1 MAQTKREIE
10 RKYDVGADA
19 ELPDLTGVAG
29 VSDVIDKGVVQ
40 LDAVYHDTTDQVLLS
55 DSITLRRRTGG
66 DDEGWHLKLP
76 VSLTQGVRDEIQAPL
91 SDAVPPELSGL
102 VRSRT
107 RDAGLVPVMRLLT
120 ARDLRHLVDG
130 KGALL
135 AELSIDRVRAE
146 RLTEGG
152 GTAEWAEIEV
162 ELGDDVDPA
171 LLDQI
176 EKKLKKL
183 GVERSTSASKLAKA
197 QTGTALSAT
206 RQRLA
211 EGSLK
216 PAKAKK
222 GKKGE
227 RYAVI
232 HLKDPAVQP
241 DPVTAADHVLAYIR
255 TQRDAL
261 VALDPDVRRDQ
272 PDSVHQMRVA
282 TRRMRSAFRSY
293 RKLLDRA
300 VTDPI
305 GDELKWLAGELGVD
319 RDQEVLAE
327 RLTGRVDAVPGTL
340 LLGPVR
346 GRLQIWTVAGA
357 GGSRSRTVAA
367 LEGKRYV
374 QLLDSVDAL
383 LADPPL
389 RPAAATSPA
398 KKALPKA
405 ARKDYA
411 RLADRIEHALALA
424 PGEERDVA
432 MHNARKAAKR
442 ARYAGEAA
450 KPALGKPAKRF
461 AKRMKS
467 VQKVLGDHQDSV
479 VAREALRNLAI
490 QAHAAGETAFTWGLL
505 YGQEEAAA
513 TDRERELPEVWAKAS
528 KAKLRSALGG

>member
-29 VSDVIDKGVVQ
+29 VTDVVDKGVVA
-40 LDAVYHDTTDQVLLS
+40 LDAVYHDTTDQLLLS

-76 VSLTQGVRDEIQAPL
+76 VSLAQGARDEIQAPL
-91 SDAVPPELSGL
+91 SDSVPHELSSL
-102 VRSRT
+102 VRSRV
-107 RDAGLVPVMRLLT
+107 RDAALVPVMRLLT
-120 ARDLRHLVDG
+120 ARDLRHLLDG
-130 KGALL
+130 KGELI

-162 ELGDDVDPA
+162 ELADGADPV
-171 LLDQI
+171 LLDRI

-197 QTGTALSAT
+197 QAGTAPGAAG
-206 RQRLA
+206 QRFA
-211 EGSLK
+211 AGGPTS
-216 PAKAKK
+216 AKATK

-227 RYAVI
+227 HAAVI
-232 HLKDPAVQP
+232 HLKDPAVRP
-241 DPVTAADHVLAYIR
+241 DPVTAADHVLDYIR

-261 VALDPDVRRDQ
+261 VALDPDVRRDV

-293 RKLLDRA
+293 GKLLDRS

-340 LLGPVR
+340 LLGPVQA
-346 GRLQIWTVAGA
+346 RLQIWSVAGA
-357 GGSRSRTVAA
+357 GDSRTRTVAA
-367 LEGKRYV
+367 LEAKRYV
-374 QLLDSVDAL
+374 ALLNSVDAL

-389 RPAAATSPA
+389 RKAAAASPA
-398 KKALPKA
+398 KALPKA
-405 ARKDYA
+405 MRKDYA
-411 RLADRIEHALALA
+411 RLAGRIEHALALE

-432 MHNARKAAKR
+432 LHGARKAAKR

-450 KPALGKPAKRF
+450 RPALGKPAKRF
-461 AKRMKS
+461 AKRMKA

-513 TDRERELPEVWAKAS
+513 TDRERELPGVWAKAS
-528 KAKLRSALGG
+528 KAKLRSSLGG

>member
-1 MAQTKREIE
+1 MAETKREIE

-19 ELPDLTGVAG
+19 ELPDLSGVAG
-29 VSDVIDKGVVQ
+29 VADVVDKGVVE
-40 LDAVYHDTTDQVLLS
+40 LDAVYHDTIDQVLLS
-55 DSITLRRRTGG
+55 DSITLRRRIGG

-91 SDAVPPELSGL
+91 SDSVPPELSSL
-102 VRSRT
+102 VRSRV

-130 KGALL
+130 EGALL
-135 AELSIDRVRAE
+135 AELSVDRVRAE
-146 RLTEGG
+146 RLTEDG

-162 ELGDDVDPA
+162 ELADGADPA
-171 LLDQI
+171 LLDRI

-183 GVERSTSASKLAKA
+183 GVERSSSASKLAKA
-197 QTGTALSAT
+197 RAGTALAAA
-206 RQRLA
+206 RKRPA
-211 EGSLK
+211 EGK
-216 PAKAKK
+216 PKPGK
-222 GKKGE
+222 GKKGQKGE
-227 RYAVI
+227 RYTAIEPKDSAVR
-232 HLKDPAVQP
+232 P

-261 VALDPDVRRDQ
+261 VALDPDVRRDL

-293 RKLLDRA
+293 RKLLDRS
-300 VTDPI
+300 VTDPV

-327 RLTGRVDAVPGTL
+327 RITSRVDAVPETL

-346 GRLQIWTVAGA
+346 ARLRIWSVAGA
-357 GGSRSRTVAA
+357 ADSRSRTVAA
-367 LEGKRYV
+367 LEGERYL
-374 QLLDSVDAL
+374 QLLNSVDAL

-389 RPAAATSPA
+389 RKAAASSPG
-398 KKALPKA
+398 KALPKA
-405 ARKDYA
+405 VRKDYA
-411 RLADRIEHALALA
+411 RLEARIEHALALE

-432 MHNARKAAKR
+432 MHSARKAAKR

-450 KPALGKPAKRF
+450 RPAIGKPAKRF
-461 AKRMKS
+461 AKRMKA

-479 VAREALRNLAI
+479 VARETLRNLAI

-505 YGQEEAAA
+505 YGQEEARAA
-513 TDRERELPEVWAKAS
+513 RRENELPGVWHRAS
-528 KAKLRSALGG
+528 RPKLRAALSG

>member
-1 MAQTKREIE
+1 MAETKREIE

-29 VSDVIDKGVVQ
+29 VADVVDKGVVE
-40 LDAVYHDTTDQVLLS
+40 LDAVYHDTADQLLLA

-76 VSLTQGVRDEIQAPL
+76 VSLAQGVRDEIQAPL

-102 VRSRT
+102 LRSRV

-120 ARDLRHLVDG
+120 ARDLRHLLDG

-135 AELSIDRVRAE
+135 AELSVDRVMAE
-146 RLTEGG
+146 RLTAGG
-152 GTAEWAEIEV
+152 GTVEWAEIEV
-162 ELGDDVDPA
+162 ELADGADPA
-171 LLDQI
+171 LLDRI

-183 GVERSTSASKLAKA
+183 GVERSTAASKLAKA
-197 QTGTALSAT
+197 QADTAPGAP

-211 EGSLK
+211 AGGPTSAE
-216 PAKAKK
+216 AKK

-227 RYAVI
+227 RYTI
-232 HLKDPAVQP
+232 THLKDPAVRP

-261 VALDPDVRRDQ
+261 VALDPDVRRDV

-293 RKLLDRA
+293 RKLLDRT

-340 LLGPVR
+340 LLGPVQA
-346 GRLQIWTVAGA
+346 RLQIWTVAGA
-357 GGSRSRTVAA
+357 GDSRSRTVAA
-367 LEGKRYV
+367 LDAKRYV
-374 QLLDSVDAL
+374 QLLNSVDAL

-389 RPAAATSPA
+389 RKDAAASPA
-398 KKALPKA
+398 KALPKA
-405 ARKDYA
+405 VRKDYA

-424 PGEERDVA
+424 PGEERDMA
-432 MHNARKAAKR
+432 MHGARKAAKR

-450 KPALGKPAKRF
+450 RPALGKPAKRF

-479 VAREALRNLAI
+479 VARDALRNLAI

-513 TDRERELPEVWAKAS
+513 ADRERELPGVWAKAS
-528 KAKLRSALGG
+528 RPKLRAALGG

>member
-1 MAQTKREIE
+1 MAETKREIE
-10 RKYDVGADA
+10 RKYDVKADA

-29 VSDVIDKGVVQ
+29 VAKAVDKGVVE
-40 LDAVYHDTTDQVLLS
+40 LDAVYHDTTDQLLLA

-76 VSLTQGVRDEIQAPL
+76 VSLIQGVRDEIHAPL
-91 SDAVPPELSGL
+91 SDSVPPELSGL
-102 VRSRT
+102 VRSRV
-107 RDAGLVPVMRLLT
+107 RDAALVPVMRLVT
-120 ARDLRHLVDG
+120 ARDLRHLLDA

-152 GTAEWAEIEV
+152 STAEWAEIEV
-162 ELGDDVDPA
+162 ELADDVDPA
-171 LLDQI
+171 LLDRI

-183 GVERSTSASKLAKA
+183 GVERSKSASKLARA
-197 QTGTALSAT
+197 QAGTAPPPT
-206 RQRLA
+206 RQRIA
-211 EGSLK
+211 RGKPK
-216 PAKAKK
+216 PAEAKQ
-222 GKKGE
+222 GKKDE
-227 RYAVI
+227 RAVAV
-232 HLKDPAVQP
+232 HEEDPAVRP
-241 DPVTAADHVLAYIR
+241 APVTAADHVLAYIR

-261 VALDPDVRRDQ
+261 VALDPDVRRDL
-272 PDSVHQMRVA
+272 PDSVHRMRVA

-293 RKLLDRA
+293 RKLLDRS

-305 GDELKWLAGELGVD
+305 GVELKWLAGELGVD

-327 RLTGRVDAVPGTL
+327 RLTDRVDTVPGTL

-346 GRLQIWTVAGA
+346 ARLRIWNVAGA
-357 GGSRSRTVAA
+357 DDARSRTVAA
-367 LEGKRYV
+367 LEGQRYV
-374 QLLDSVDAL
+374 RLLDSVDAL

-389 RPAAATSPA
+389 RKAALASPA
-398 KKALPKA
+398 KALPKA
-405 ARKDYA
+405 VRKDYA
-411 RLADRIEHALALA
+411 RLEARIEHALALA

-432 MHNARKAAKR
+432 MHGARKAAKR

-450 KPALGKPAKRF
+450 RPALGKPAKRF
-461 AKRMKS
+461 AKQMKA

-479 VAREALRNLAI
+479 VAREALRSLAI

-513 TDRERELPEVWAKAS
+513 TDRERELPQVWAKAS
-528 KAKLRSALGG
+528 RAKLRSSLGG

>member
-1 MAQTKREIE
+1 MAETQREIE
-10 RKYDVGADA
+10 RKYDVEADA
-19 ELPDLTGVAG
+19 ALPDLTGVAG
-29 VSDVIDKGVVQ
+29 VVDVVDKGVVE
-40 LDAVYHDTTDQVLLS
+40 LDAVYHDTTDQLLLS

-76 VSLTQGVRDEIQAPL
+76 VSLAQGVRDEIRAPL
-91 SDAVPPELSGL
+91 SDAVPPELAGL
-102 VRSRT
+102 VRSRV

-120 ARDLRHLVDG
+120 ARDLRHLLDA

-152 GTAEWAEIEV
+152 GTSEWAEIEV
-162 ELGDDVDPA
+162 ELADGADPA
-171 LLDQI
+171 LLDRI

-183 GVERSTSASKLAKA
+183 GVQRSSSASKLAKA
-197 QTGTALSAT
+197 QADTALSET

-211 EGSLK
+211 EGTLK
-216 PAKAKK
+216 PAKARK
-222 GKKGE
+222 GKADE
-227 RYAVI
+227 QYIVI
-232 HLKDPAVQP
+232 QLKDSAVQP
-241 DPVTAADHVLAYIR
+241 DPVTAADHVLAYVR

-261 VALDPDVRRDQ
+261 VALDPDVRRDV

-327 RLTGRVDAVPGTL
+327 RLTHRVDAVPGTL

-346 GRLQIWTVAGA
+346 ARLQIWGVAGA
-357 GGSRSRTVAA
+357 GDARSRTVAA
-367 LEGKRYV
+367 LEGQRYV
-374 QLLDSVDAL
+374 QLLNSVDAL

-389 RPAAATSPA
+389 RKAAAASPD
-398 KKALPKA
+398 KALPKA
-405 ARKDYA
+405 VRKDYA
-411 RLADRIEHALALA
+411 RLEARIEHALALE

-432 MHNARKAAKR
+432 MHGARKAAKR

-450 KPALGKPAKRF
+450 RPALGKSAKRF
-461 AKRMKS
+461 AKRMKA

-479 VAREALRNLAI
+479 VAREALRNLAV
-490 QAHAAGETAFTWGLL
+490 QAHAAGETSFTWGLL
-505 YGQEEAAA
+505 YGQEEATAA
-513 TDRERELPEVWAKAS
+513 ERENELPGVWHRAS
-528 KAKLRSALGG
+528 RPKLRAALSS

>member
-1 MAQTKREIE
+1 MAETKREIE
-10 RKYDVGADA
+10 RKYDVEAAA
-19 ELPDLTGVAG
+19 ELPDLTGVAS
-29 VSDVIDKGVVQ
+29 VAKVVDKGVVE
-40 LDAVYHDTTDQVLLS
+40 LDAVYHDTTDHLLLA

-76 VSLTQGVRDEIQAPL
+76 VSRVQGARDEIQAPL
-91 SDAVPPELSGL
+91 SDSVPSELTAL
-102 VRSRT
+102 VRSRV
-107 RDAGLVPVMRLLT
+107 RDAELVPVMRLLT
-120 ARDLRHLVDG
+120 ARDLRHLLDG

-152 GTAEWAEIEV
+152 GIAEWAEIEV
-162 ELGDDVDPA
+162 ELADDADPA
-171 LLDQI
+171 LLDKI

-183 GVERSTSASKLAKA
+183 GVERSAASSKLAKA
-197 QTGTALSAT
+197 QAGTALSAT
-206 RQRLA
+206 RQPAA
-211 EGSLK
+211 EGTLK
-216 PAKAKK
+216 PAE
-222 GKKGE
+222 GKKGQTGD
-227 RYAVI
+227 RYTVIQPKDSAVR
-232 HLKDPAVQP
+232 P

-293 RKLLDRA
+293 RKLLDRS

-327 RLTGRVDAVPGTL
+327 RLTGRIDAVPGTL

-346 GRLQIWTVAGA
+346 ARLSLWNVAGSA
-357 GGSRSRTVAA
+357 DARSRTVAA
-367 LEGKRYV
+367 LESGRYV
-374 QLLDSVDAL
+374 RLLDSVDTL

-389 RPAAATSPA
+389 RKAATASPG
-398 KKALPKA
+398 KALPKA
-405 ARKDYA
+405 VRKDYA
-411 RLADRIEHALALA
+411 RLEARIEHALALP

-432 MHNARKAAKR
+432 MHGARKAAKR

-450 KPALGKPAKRF
+450 KPALGRPAKRF
-461 AKRMKS
+461 AKRMKA

-479 VAREALRNLAI
+479 VARDALRNLAI

-505 YGQEEAAA
+505 YGHEEARAA
-513 TDRERELPEVWAKAS
+513 ERENELPAVWHRAS
-528 KAKLRSALGG
+528 RPKLRSSLGG